1 MRPKSGIFGRTMQ
14 HADHVALL
22 RPGVP
27 APGGTWA
34 DVGSGGGAFTL
45 ALAELLGPGAALF
58 SIDRDVGALR
68 WQASEL
74 AARYPNVTLVTLA
87 ADFTRPLPRPLPPLD
102 GLVMA
107 NALHFVPDRQKA
119 RVVRQLKSWL
129 KPGGRWLLVEYNVD
143 RGNLWVPHPL
153 SIAAWQAL
161 ASEAGFGHTRL
172 LGTRPSRFLRE
183 FYAAESV

>member
-1 MRPKSGIFGRTMQ
+1 MQ

-27 APGGTWA
+27 ALGGAWA
-34 DVGSGGGAFTL
+34 DVGSGSGAFTL
-45 ALAELLGPGAALF
+45 ALAELLGPGATLY
-58 SIDRDVGALR
+58 SIDRDSAALR
-68 WQASEL
+68 AQAREVP
-74 AARYPNVTLVTLA
+74 ARYPGVTLVPLA
-87 ADFTRPLPRPLPPLD
+87 ADFTRPLPAPLPPLD

-107 NALHFVPDRQKA
+107 NALHYVPDRHKA
-119 RVVRQLKSWL
+119 GVVRQIKAWL

-143 RGNLWVPHPL
+143 HGNPWVPHPL
-153 SIAAWQAL
+153 SYAAWEAL
-161 ASEAGFGHTRL
+161 AREAGFSHTRL